1 MADLVV
7 RSRLNTAD
15 PGGAARLRSE
25 APVLVTVY
33 PVLDYF
39 SVCPR
44 CGYAAEAST
53 TVRTFADGTAD
64 RETHISCGMP
74 CGWQETR

>member
-1 MADLVV
+1 MADLGV
-7 RSRLNTAD
+7 RSGLNTGD
-15 PGGAARLRSE
+15 PGGAARPRSE
-25 APVLVTVY
+25 APVLVTIY

-53 TVRTFADGTAD
+53 TVRTFADGAAD
-64 RETHISCGMP
+64 SEMHISCGMP
-74 CGWQETR
+74 WGRQETR